1 MSLFGHFAPSVK
13 ARSFLSDATAYF
25 SAANALADSLRN
37 LLGLFSLEEAE
48 RKLTTLYNSLKGCCS
63 EVGVNSSPWL
73 HRMRGDGFKLCQGR
87 FRLDIMKKL
96 FSERVVRHWKR
107 LPREVGEALFLEMFK
122 KHVDVALR
130 DMAY

>member
-48 RKLTTLYNSLKGCCS
+48 RRSYHSLQPRK
-63 EVGVNSSPWL
+63 EVVVQWRWASS
-73 HRMRGDGFKLCQGR
+73 HR
-87 FRLDIMKKL
+87 
-96 FSERVVRHWKR
+96 
-107 LPREVGEALFLEMFK
+107 
-122 KHVDVALR
+122 
-130 DMAY
+130 